1 MNLTTIRNV
10 REANNLDRAANN
22 FGIPNNSENDGW
34 GDVIENWGME
44 ICLKRSQFVWMGALS
59 CYDILY
65 FKLIRISLGAV
76 IYVD

>member
-1 MNLTTIRNV
+1 MGMLLKI
-10 REANNLDRAANN
+10 
-22 FGIPNNSENDGW
+22 GGDG
-34 GDVIENWGME
+34 DHRME

-65 FKLIRISLGAV
+65 FKLIRISLGTV